1 MRILEANLAL
11 LMWLSFCLVAS
22 QSVGLA
28 FVYTVYTSKRRYFT
42 IDFDSQI
49 IFYSHSTSQK
59 KAPGKTTNHNDR
71 SNAIGSPKPK
81 ECIAFTEMRLC

>member
-1 MRILEANLAL
+1 LRILEANLAL
-11 LMWLSFCLVAS
+11 LTWLSFCLVAS

-28 FVYTVYTSKRRYFT
+28 FVYTSKRRYFT

-71 SNAIGSPKPK
+71 SNAADTADPQDPKNALRRQK
-81 ECIAFTEMRLC
+81 DLI